1 MNPHAELA
9 FGLAF
14 VTVLVA
20 VTVTDLQRR
29 VIPNRIL
36 LAGAVFGVAIL
47 GPTDP
52 GSLPGRAMAAAG
64 AGGSL
69 LLGAVADRDGM
80 GMGDVKL
87 AALMGL
93 YLGAAIVPALVVGF
107 GAGALAGLAIIAREG
122 RPGRRRV
129 LPFAPFL
136 ALGGIVG
143 LWVGDSMLHSYV
155 RGLGW

>member
-1 MNPHAELA
+1 MNLHAELA

-20 VTVTDLQRR
+20 VTVTDLHRR

-93 YLGAAIVPALVVGF
+93 YLGAAVVPALLVGF
-107 GAGALAGLAIIAREG
+107 GAGGLAGLAIIAREG
-122 RPGRRRV
+122 RPGRRRA

>member
-93 YLGAAIVPALVVGF
+93 YLGAAVVPALVVGF

-122 RPGRRRV
+122 RPGRRRA

-143 LWVGDSMLHSYV
+143 WWVGDSMLHSYV

>member
-122 RPGRRRV
+122 RPGRRRA

>member
-1 MNPHAELA
+1 MNLHAELA

-20 VTVTDLQRR
+20 VTVTDLHRR

-69 LLGAVADRDGM
+69 LLGAVARRDGM

-93 YLGAAIVPALVVGF
+93 YLGAAVVPALLVGF
-107 GAGALAGLAIIAREG
+107 GAGALAGLAIIARQG
-122 RPGRRRV
+122 RPGRRRA

>member
-93 YLGAAIVPALVVGF
+93 YLGAAVVPALVVGF

-122 RPGRRRV
+122 RPGRRRA